1 MKDLI
6 VNSKANKADY
16 YLISKLPIVVK
27 NEILL
32 IPLSSILRMEADGS
46 CTKIYT
52 NSNKMFT
59 VTKILAHYEKTLPN
73 SFLRVHDKFIIN
85 INFVEK
91 IICEHH
97 WSIELSDKT
106 IIRIS
111 DTKKDLL
118 VSALGLVSN
127 EI

>member
-6 VNSKANKADY
+6 INSKANKADY

-52 NSNKMFT
+52 NNNKMFT
-59 VTKILAHYEKTLPN
+59 VTKILAYFEKTLPY
-73 SFLRVHDKFIIN
+73 SFLRVHDKYIIN
-85 INFVEK
+85 INFAEK

-111 DTKKDLL
+111 DNKKDLL
-118 VSALGLVSN
+118 ISALGLVIN
-127 EI
+127 KI